1 MFCTSGASRGVE
13 NSLKKSTKNRQDGLQ
28 FSKDGV

>member
-1 MFCTSGASRGVE
+1 MYCTGYAYRGVE

-28 FSKDGV
+28 FTKDGV